1 MVHINNGILLSH
13 KKEWN
18 IAICS
23 NMDATRGSHTKWNK
37 PDRERKILCDI
48 TYMCNLK
55 LIPINLHTK
64 LKNIA
69 NELIDTNGE
78 KEEGIN

>member
-1 MVHINNGILLSH
+1 
-13 KKEWN
+13 
-18 IAICS
+18 
-23 NMDATRGSHTKWNK
+23 
-37 PDRERKILCDI
+37 
-48 TYMCNLK
+48 MCNLK